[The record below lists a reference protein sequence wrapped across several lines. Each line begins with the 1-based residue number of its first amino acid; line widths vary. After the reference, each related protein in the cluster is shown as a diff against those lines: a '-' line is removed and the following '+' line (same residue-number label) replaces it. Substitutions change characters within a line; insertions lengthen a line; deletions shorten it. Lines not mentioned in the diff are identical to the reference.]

1 MVQLSLDT
9 QQGHNNGVKK
19 MIAIIGSLVGL
30 FGGILPDVINLFKR
44 AGDRKNELKMLDRRQ
59 QIDAEDRQVG
69 READRDVT
77 LIKKSIAAIEA
88 QNRETVA
95 LLKHDSQPLKSG
107 VVEGYRASVRPTLA
121 YGVFAVFLAVGLGLV
136 PPLQGEW
143 GQWLQGSISV
153 VMAFYFGSRA
163 MDKARGK

>member
-1 MVQLSLDT
+1 
-9 QQGHNNGVKK
+9 

-30 FGGILPDVINLFKR
+30 FGGILPDIIKLFTDNRDQKNNLKVM
-44 AGDRKNELKMLDRRQ
+44 DRKQ
-59 QIDAEDRQVG
+59 QQASEERAAG
-69 READRDVT
+69 RESDRDIMS
-77 LIKKSIAAIEA
+77 IKAGMAAIEA
-88 QNRETVA
+88 QNKITIA
-95 LLKHDSQPLKSG
+95 LLAHDSKPLKSG
-107 VVEGYRASVRPTLA
+107 LIEAYRASVRPTLA

-163 MDKARGK
+163 MEKIRGVR